1 MKKILLP
8 FIALILFAAL
18 FAILGSF
25 GSWDKISAFG
35 SGEKAKNIIYIGV
48 YEPLTGD
55 YSQGGLSE
63 ALGIRYANSVCP
75 TVDIA
80 GVTYDIKLVEADC
93 GDYKEGSAIPAQA
106 LVKSGVCA
114 VLGSY
119 SAKETNAGLT
129 VFEENGIP
137 LLGVSCSSRS
147 ATEGSSVYF
156 RMCCTDSLQSGI
168 MANFASSMDLKH
180 AALLTQTG
188 DEYSKETGKVF
199 TEAFKKLG
207 GEVTDF
213 SFQLGQENFRS
224 LAKEISNSDADFVV
238 MLSGAFEASYFI
250 SQSRNE
256 GLVCPILGLENW
268 DSALLLNDVSS
279 SSGKIYFASEF
290 DSSKSADPVSAE
302 FADSYSTWISKDAQ
316 RLKDNGSN
324 DYTST
329 ASATA
334 YDGYMM
340 IVEAIKAADSSDPQ
354 AITAALRTLKYEG
367 VTGSISFDENGEA
380 VKKQVFIKTI
390 DLSSKQFE
398 VLQTSSVGG

>member
-8 FIALILFAAL
+8 FLAILFVAAL
-18 FAILGSF
+18 FILLESRDD
-25 GSWDKISAFG
+25 WDKISAFG
-35 SGEKAKNIIYIGV
+35 SGEKEKNIIYIGV

-93 GDYKEGSAIPAQA
+93 GAYEEGSVIPAQA
-106 LVKSGVCA
+106 LIKSDVCA

-119 SAKETNAGLT
+119 SAKETNAGLS
-129 VFEENGIP
+129 VLEGNGIP
-137 LLGVSCSSRS
+137 LVGVSCSSRS
-147 ATEGSSVYF
+147 ATEDSSGYF
-156 RMCCTDSLQSGI
+156 RLCCTDSLQSGI
-168 MANFASSMDLKH
+168 MANLADSMDLKH

-188 DEYSKETGKVF
+188 DEYSKETGRVF

-224 LAKEISNSDADFVV
+224 LAKEISNSDADFVI
-238 MLSGAFEASYFI
+238 MLSGAFEATYFI

-256 GLVCPILGLENW
+256 GLVCPVMGLENW
-268 DSALLLNDVSS
+268 DSSLLLNDVGAASREV
-279 SSGKIYFASEF
+279 YFASEF
-290 DSSKSADPVSAE
+290 DSSEAADPVSAE

-316 RLKDNGSN
+316 RLKDNGGN
-324 DYTST
+324 GYTST

-340 IVEAIKAADSSDPQ
+340 IVEAIKAADSIEPQ

-367 VTGSISFDENGEA
+367 VTGGISFDENGEA
-380 VKKQVFIKTI
+380 IKKQVFIKTM